1 MPRQSPPPRPMYEDD
16 DGYDYDKPGRQYDG
30 PRWPPPPHRGDDD
43 GEGYEADRSLLRVAA
58 VIVALAAVIIVLI
71 IPPISIL
78 DRGDG
83 DPESS
88 GGIVTKSRGSLP
100 ELPEGLEAVSALY
113 DIDADDTVTG
123 ARTLTVRLSR
133 QTDDA
138 TNLAFYTHVNDEW
151 ERIAAVQ
158 PVDGGRAAS
167 GEVPAVPENIA
178 VLRRTAFAQTL
189 GVILRPG
196 ESVDPAAPVGG
207 IVSVLAGVPVSGSEE
222 IELSDALAGGLSEQ
236 YLGVST
242 ATAADAAAV
251 NRILADPAAI
261 RRHVDAIVGAAE
273 TANASGVHV
282 DYSAVD
288 PGMRAAFT
296 SFIEQLAAR
305 LRTTNRGIVVT
316 VRTPPSPTDP
326 GGYDWVPLAAVVD
339 ALWLRAPVDP
349 AVFYE
354 QIEPALQAKRD
365 SGFDLKKVALIVD
378 RRSHE
383 RSDEGVGAISQL
395 DALTT
400 ASIVQARLEQ
410 QGITPGRAV
419 TVVATNLDQSAGN
432 SGLRWDDPA
441 KSVTFSYTSGS
452 VQRTVW
458 IENRLSMAFR
468 LDMAHRQGLGGV
480 VVEGAAQ
487 DPGLPDVWNLVAQ
500 YIEDGRVKVETPY
513 GPYLRPQWSATSGQ
527 VDLGASEGLAV
538 WNAPMQMGVYE
549 VTLVVSDGVIF
560 VGQQLSLRVAEQQRE
575 PTPVPGTATP
585 TATPTASATASP
597 TATAM
602 SSATATATTTAT
614 ATASSTSTATATA
627 TAEN

>member
-1 MPRQSPPPRPMYEDD
+1 MYEDTD
-16 DGYDYDKPGRQYDG
+16 EYDYNYDEPGRRYDD
-30 PRWPPPPHRGDDD
+30 PRWPPPPARGGDD

-83 DPESS
+83 ATESS
-88 GGIVTKSRGSLP
+88 EGIVAQSQGSVP
-100 ELPEGLEAVSALY
+100 DLPEGLEAVSAFY
-113 DIDADDTVTG
+113 DLDADDTVTG

-133 QTDDA
+133 QTEDA
-138 TNLAFYTHVNDEW
+138 TNLAFYTHVDDEW
-151 ERIAAVQ
+151 QRIAAVQ

-167 GEVPAVPENIA
+167 GEVPSVPENIA
-178 VLRRTAFAQTL
+178 VLRRTAFAQAL
-189 GVILRPG
+189 GLILRPG

-207 IVSVLAGVPVSGSEE
+207 IVSVLAGVPVSGSED

-242 ATAADAAAV
+242 ATAAEAASV

-261 RRHVDAIVGAAE
+261 RRHVDAIAGAAE

-288 PGMRAAFT
+288 PALRAAFT
-296 SFIEQLAAR
+296 SFIEQLTAR
-305 LRTTNRGIVVT
+305 LRTTNRGIVVS
-316 VRTPPSPTDP
+316 VGTPPSPTDP

-349 AVFYE
+349 AVYYE
-354 QIEPALQAKRD
+354 QLEPGLQAKRD
-365 SGFDLKKVALIVD
+365 SGFDLNKVALIVD

-383 RSDEGVGAISQL
+383 RSDEGVRAISRL

-400 ASIVQARLEQ
+400 ASVVQARLEQ

-452 VQRTVW
+452 AQRTVW

-468 LDMAHRQGLGGV
+468 LDMARRLGLGGV
-480 VVEGAAQ
+480 VVEAAAQ
-487 DPGLPDVWNLVAQ
+487 DPGLPDVWNIVARHV
-500 YIEDGRVKVETPY
+500 EDGRVKLETPY
-513 GPYLRPQWSATSGQ
+513 GPYLRPQWSASGGQ
-527 VDLGASEGLAV
+527 IELGASEGLAV
-538 WNAPMQMGVYE
+538 WNAPAQMGVYE
-549 VTLVVSDGVIF
+549 VRLVVSDGVIF
-560 VGQQLSLRVAEQQRE
+560 VGQELSLRVAEQQRE

-585 TATPTASATASP
+585 GVTPTAIATASP
-597 TATAM
+597 TEAPTSTATAA
-602 SSATATATTTAT
+602 ATATATETVSPTAT
-614 ATASSTSTATATA
+614 ETASATSTA
-627 TAEN
+627 EN